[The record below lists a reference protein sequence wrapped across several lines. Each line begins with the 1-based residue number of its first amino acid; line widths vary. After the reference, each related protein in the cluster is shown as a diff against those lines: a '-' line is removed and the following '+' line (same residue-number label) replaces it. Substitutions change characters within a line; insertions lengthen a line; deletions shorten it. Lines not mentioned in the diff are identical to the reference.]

1 MTEQELKQL
10 LKEAFQAG
18 VNHERS
24 FSEWVSDDDEQFD
37 NVSPSFP
44 EWYDENIKGKNL
56 FWTEKSRLDTLTE
69 EIDDP
74 HIETLIRMG
83 R

>member
-1 MTEQELKQL
+1 MTNEQLKQL
-10 LKEAFQAG
+10 LEEAFQAG
-18 VNHERS
+18 VDYEHSLDEYIYGEI
-24 FSEWVSDDDEQFD
+24 EWDDIT
-37 NVSPSFP
+37 PSFTK
-44 EWYDENIKGKNL
+44 WYNNEVKGKNL

>member
-1 MTEQELKQL
+1 MTKEELKQL

-18 VNHERS
+18 VHYEYTLDEYVHGEIKHEDIAPP
-24 FSEWVSDDDEQFD
+24 FL
-37 NVSPSFP
+37 
-44 EWYDENIKGKNL
+44 EWYDKNIKGKNL
-56 FWTEKSRLDTLTE
+56 FWTEKSRMDTLTE

>member
-1 MTEQELKQL
+1 MTNEQLKQL

-18 VNHERS
+18 VDYEHSLDEYIYDEI
-24 FSEWVSDDDEQFD
+24 EWDDIA
-37 NVSPSFP
+37 PSFP
-44 EWYDENIKGKNL
+44 VWYDKNIKGKNL
-56 FWTEKSRLDTLTE
+56 FWTEKSRMDTLTE

>member
-1 MTEQELKQL
+1 MTKEELKQL
-10 LKEAFQAG
+10 LEEAFQAG
-18 VNHERS
+18 VDYEFTFNLYREGVIVR
-24 FSEWVSDDDEQFD
+24 EGI
-37 NVSPSFP
+37 SPSFS

-56 FWTEKSRLDTLTE
+56 FWTEKSRMDTLTE
-69 EIDDP
+69 GIDDP